1 MSRTYIAKD
10 LRQRVAAAAHDR
22 CGYCQT
28 QQVVVGYALHI
39 DHILPEAVG
48 GPSTEDNLW
57 LACSVCN
64 NSKGAKTHALD
75 SVTQTRVLLFNP
87 RTMGWAEHFAW
98 KADGTLME
106 GLTPTGRATIQ
117 ALKLNSPLR
126 VQARQLW
133 VSVGWHPPIES

>member
-1 MSRTYIAKD
+1 MSRTYISKNI
-10 LRQRVAAAAHDR
+10 RQKVAAAARDR

-39 DHILPEAVG
+39 DHILPEAAG
-48 GPSTEDNLW
+48 GSSTEENLW

-64 NSKGAKTHALD
+64 NSKGTKTHGLD
-75 SVTQTRVLLFNP
+75 LVTLTRAPLFNP

-98 KADGTLME
+98 KAKGTQIK
-106 GLTPTGRATIQ
+106 GLTPTGRATIE

-126 VQARQLW
+126 IQARQLW
-133 VSVGWHPPIES
+133 VSVGWHPPS